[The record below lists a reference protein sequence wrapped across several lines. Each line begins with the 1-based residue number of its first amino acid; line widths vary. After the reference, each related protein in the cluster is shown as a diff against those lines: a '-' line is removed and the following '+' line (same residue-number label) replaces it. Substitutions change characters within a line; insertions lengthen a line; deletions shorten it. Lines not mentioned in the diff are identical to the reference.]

1 MNDRV
6 SLGDDNNSDDDGNG
20 NDGDNDL
27 TSRLARDNRGLGIEE
42 GLSLFTFRRFVSTDK
57 TIFV

>member
-6 SLGDDNNSDDDGNG
+6 SLGDDNNNDGNG
-20 NDGDNDL
+20 YDGDNDL
-27 TSRLARDNRGLGIEE
+27 TSRLARDNRGIGIEE